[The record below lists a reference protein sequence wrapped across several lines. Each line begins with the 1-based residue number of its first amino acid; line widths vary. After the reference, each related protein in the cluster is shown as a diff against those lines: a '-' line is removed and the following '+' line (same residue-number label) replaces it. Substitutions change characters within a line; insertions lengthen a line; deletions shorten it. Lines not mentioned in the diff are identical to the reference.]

1 MASRKFGENIE
12 TIRGKPVMTVKKTTT
27 SKATKPSVVE
37 GGVIASASPEATR
50 VPAPGIRPAP
60 VSVPPISVVGKDA
73 SDGEAEAPPV
83 LKKPDLFDRVVTAS
97 GAKKRDVKPIV
108 EAALAV
114 IGDALSA
121 GEELNLP
128 PLGKVKINRQR
139 KDKSGDMLI
148 VKIKRNS
155 GPSQDK
161 EPLAEDGEDD

>member
-1 MASRKFGENIE
+1 MS
-12 TIRGKPVMTVKKTTT
+12 VKKTTS
-27 SKATKPSVVE
+27 SKMSKPAAAE
-37 GGVIASASPEATR
+37 GGVVASASPEATR
-50 VPAPGIRPAP
+50 IPAPGIRPAP
-60 VSVPPISVVGKDA
+60 VSVPPISVVGSDA
-73 SDGEAEAPPV
+73 SEAEADAAPV
-83 LKKPDLFDRVVTAS
+83 LKKPDLFDRVVAAS

-139 KDKSGDMLI
+139 KDKSGDMLV

-155 GPSQDK
+155 GPSEAK